1 MNYAKLR
8 ADNQFLALSELEA
21 LNGSPPLHH
30 MNSVAIYEGN
40 PRVAA
45 KASFLKSSGKLL
57 MITNDV
63 SEVVSLLRGECVS
76 LNLDVIMGSGRDK
89 VRDVYT
95 ELSKVV
101 KLSKRCNILEL
112 IFTEGLIVVGRMEA
126 IKDSRSL
133 REHMIRPFSQSGIM
147 SSELS
152 RLLVNLARPKEILLD
167 PFVGTGS
174 LLIES
179 AWMGLQCVGIDAERN
194 MLSKAKANLIA
205 FGYSCHLINGSA
217 TNLPIV
223 QVESIAT
230 DPPYGRSSKGW
241 GAELKELYI
250 EFFSSAYQ
258 SLKRGG
264 FLVFSTDSRYDW
276 RDHLRE
282 AGLRPLR
289 LHYTY
294 SHKNL
299 SRAIYVVQ
307 RP

>member
-179 AWMGLQCVGIDAERN
+179 AWMGL
-194 MLSKAKANLIA
+194 
-205 FGYSCHLINGSA
+205 INGSA